1 MNGAKIAI
9 DGDGAVACG
18 ILLAKGKWW
27 FSFHEKCEAELS
39 PFRSSGLFEAKKKKE
54 KVKGKGSWQRVSHL
68 RTKTKDGRCCDCRIW
83 STCTTWTP
91 SCPAAASCSER
102 TAEGRKRSLI
112 NGNRIRSEICGA
124 VGASFTDRRITR
136 ARRVLTRFD
145 LFRDRREVNSICKQP
160 ENLSAPPV
168 LFTIVTFPSA
178 FPRANCVSLS
188 IGKIGRADWL
198 HML

>member
-9 DGDGAVACG
+9 DETVQLRG
-18 ILLAKGKWW
+18 IFLAKGKWW

-54 KVKGKGSWQRVSHL
+54 KVKGKGNWPRVSHL

-91 SCPAAASCSER
+91 SCPAAVSCSER

-112 NGNRIRSEICGA
+112 NGNRIRSKICGV
-124 VGASFTDRRITR
+124 VGASQKNYTTKH
-136 ARRVLTRFD
+136 VLTRFD
-145 LFRDRREVNSICKQP
+145 SFRERREVNLICKQP
-160 ENLSAPPV
+160 ENLPAPPV

-178 FPRANCVSLS
+178 FPRAHCVSLS
-188 IGKIGRADWL
+188 IGKIGRVHWL